1 MGMAATIHRWT
12 LAELHRLPDDGNKY
26 ELIHGELFVTPA
38 PTDAHEELAALL
50 SELLTPYV
58 SRNRLGRV
66 YHPRAVVQ
74 YRGSEVEPDLM
85 VRPIPARLPVRWD
98 RAPRAHLV
106 VEIVSPFTRR
116 RDYTT
121 KREFYLERRIPE
133 YWVVDGEER
142 TILVV
147 RPGMKGVRQRARIDW
162 QPAGAPEPFVLD
174 VAEYFRE
181 ALGEE

>member
-1 MGMAATIHRWT
+1 MGMAATIDRWT

-26 ELIHGELFVTPA
+26 ELIHGELLVTPA
-38 PTDAHEELAALL
+38 PTDAHEELATVLNEWLA
-50 SELLTPYV
+50 PYV
-58 SRNRLGRV
+58 KQHRLGRV
-66 YHPRAVVQ
+66 YRPRAVVQ
-74 YRGSEVEPDLM
+74 YRGSETEPDLM
-85 VRPIPARLPVRWD
+85 VRPVPARLPVRWD
-98 RAPRAHLV
+98 RAPRPHLV

-121 KREFYLERRIPE
+121 KREFYLDLRIPE

-147 RPGMKGVRQRARIDW
+147 RPGMKDVRQRARLEW
-162 QPAGAPEPFVLD
+162 RPTGAAEPFVLD
-174 VAEYFRE
+174 VMEYFRE